1 MTRSLAHSLASRSR
15 KGALPAALLALVVV
29 VLAPATQVRADDPGG
44 SVAGQLYLSD
54 GDVGGGAM
62 VDVWGAL
69 GPLRLGGFFGVT
81 SIPSARDWH
90 NRTMMPAGVHVSLA
104 IDLEAIDLVIV
115 ARGGLWGGASQESKM
130 LVGGIVGGGV
140 YVDVALEGGIAVGG
154 GAEFYGF
161 FGGGDT
167 WSIVPAL
174 RLTWGRAQ
182 PAPEPDLAISS
193 EVTP

>member
-1 MTRSLAHSLASRSR
+1 MTASAAHPLASR
-15 KGALPAALLALVVV
+15 AALFAVALSASA
-29 VLAPATQVRADDPGG
+29 LAPTAARADDPGG
-44 SVAGQLYLSD
+44 AIAGQLYVSD
-54 GDVGGGAM
+54 GDVGGGGM
-62 VDVWGAL
+62 IDLWGTV

-115 ARGGLWGGASQESKM
+115 ARGGVWGGASQESKM
-130 LVGGIVGGGV
+130 LAGGVVGGGV
-140 YVDVALEGGIAVGG
+140 YVDVALEGGVAVGG
-154 GAEFYGF
+154 GAELLGF

-167 WSIVPAL
+167 WAVVPAL
-174 RLTWGRAQ
+174 RLTWGRPQ
-182 PAPEPDLAISS
+182 PQPSVEISA

>member
-1 MTRSLAHSLASRSR
+1 MTLPLAHSLAGHART
-15 KGALPAALLALVVV
+15 GALLAALLAV
-29 VLAPATQVRADDPGG
+29 VLIVIAPTAQVRADDPGG
-44 SVAGQLYLSD
+44 SITGQLHVSD

-62 VDVWGAL
+62 VDVWGAI
-69 GPLRLGGFFGVT
+69 GPLRLGGFLGVT

-90 NRTMMPAGVHVSLA
+90 NRTMMPAGVHVSLP

-130 LVGGIVGGGV
+130 LAGGIVGGGV

-154 GAEFYGF
+154 GAEVFGF

-167 WSIVPAL
+167 WSIAPAL
-174 RLTWGRAQ
+174 RLTWGRAR
-182 PAPEPDLAISS
+182 PEPTVAISS